1 MESMY
6 LLIPLSLMLF
16 VVGIW
21 AVRFAVRSNQF
32 EDLDNASQRVI
43 LDDRQ
48 ERRQALNAK
57 AEIKI
62 PTEDQDKTKQSNNKD
77 QNLNNNLDN

>member
-1 MESMY
+1 MASMF

-21 AVRFAVRSNQF
+21 AIRYAVKSNQF
-32 EDLDNASQRVI
+32 DDLDSAPQRII

-48 ERRQALNAK
+48 QRRQAQQQMLDEPAV
-57 AEIKI
+57 
-62 PTEDQDKTKQSNNKD
+62 DKTQAATDLSD
-77 QNLNNNLDN
+77 SSSSRAD

>member
-1 MESMY
+1 MVSIY

-21 AVRFAVRSNQF
+21 AIYYAVKSNQF
-32 EDLDNASQRVI
+32 EDLDNAPDQII

-48 ERRQALNAK
+48 ARRQSLQASQNQHNK
-57 AEIKI
+57 PINSSF
-62 PTEDQDKTKQSNNKD
+62 KQ
-77 QNLNNNLDN
+77 